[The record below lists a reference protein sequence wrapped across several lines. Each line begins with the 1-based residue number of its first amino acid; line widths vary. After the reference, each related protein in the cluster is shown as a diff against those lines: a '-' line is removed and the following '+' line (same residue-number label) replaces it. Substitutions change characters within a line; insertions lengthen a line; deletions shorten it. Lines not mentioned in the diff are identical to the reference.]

1 VKEVFMNKLR
11 AIFAFAA
18 LTSVAAFGQ
27 DRTVWRTSADVQE
40 GGRGSIVGTVA
51 DTQNGRGRMVL
62 TPDNALSD
70 QITVDTDSVSTQ
82 YNGFGGTINGA
93 PEIFVGSTGFNE
105 VRVGDR
111 VEVRGVA
118 IGSSSIRAER
128 VTLLGRAVPASQ
140 TGVGQTR
147 TPTSISTPTAS
158 GTTPSTAPDRI
169 GRVEGVLQQVN
180 PEEGRLVIV
189 TDRREVLT
197 IRTPQGTPVRYR
209 GDTYRVSNLE
219 VGDRIRVEPEGGA
232 AVTGNEIR
240 ARSIDVVQ
248 SSQESNGTSS
258 SSVGVGALSG
268 RVTRVDRTNNV
279 IQLDTGRGTIAV
291 DLRSA
296 ADPSGRPVRG
306 RDVQAGDHVEL
317 SGSYSGATFV
327 ATTIRFSD
335 ESGTTIQ
342 QGPAT
347 TVPDNVPADLGVV
360 TIYATVAQTLADSPQ
375 LVLRDTQNNN
385 RTVRVYALEDLP
397 VRTRAGT
404 YTTAVQLKASDSVVI
419 KAYRDADGNYIAQ
432 TIRIR

>member
-1 VKEVFMNKLR
+1 MRKLQ
-11 AIFAFAA
+11 AIVAFAA
-18 LTSVAAFGQ
+18 LSAVAAFGQ

-40 GGRGSIVGTVA
+40 GGRGSIAGTVA
-51 DTQNGRGRMVL
+51 DTQNGRNRMII

-70 QITVDTDSVSTQ
+70 QVTVDTDSVSTQ

-118 IGSSSIRAER
+118 TGGSIIRAER
-128 VTLLGRAVPASQ
+128 ITLLGRAVDAPQ

-169 GRVEGVLQQVN
+169 GRIEGVLQQVN
-180 PEEGRLVIV
+180 AEEGRLVVV

-209 GDTYRVSNLE
+209 GETYRVSNLE
-219 VGDRIRVEPEGGA
+219 VGDRIRIEPEGGA
-232 AVTGNEIR
+232 AVTGREVR
-240 ARSIDVVQ
+240 ARSIDVMQ
-248 SSQESNGTSS
+248 SAQEAGSASR
-258 SSVGVGALSG
+258 GVGALSG

-279 IQLDTGRGTIAV
+279 IQLETGRGTIAV

-327 ATTIRFSD
+327 ATTVRFTD
-335 ESGTTIQ
+335 DSGATIE
-342 QGPAT
+342 QGPS
-347 TVPDNVPADLGVV
+347 TVTPTPTYTDLGVV
-360 TIYATVAQTLADSPQ
+360 TIYGVVTQTLADSPQ
-375 LVLRDTQNNN
+375 LGLRDTQNDN
-385 RTVRVYALEDLP
+385 RTIRVYALEDLP
-397 VRTRAGT
+397 VRTRTGT

-419 KAYRDADGNYIAQ
+419 KAYRDGDGNYIAQ

>member
-1 VKEVFMNKLR
+1 MNRLR

-18 LTSVAAFGQ
+18 LTAVAAFGQ
-27 DRTVWRTSADVQE
+27 DRTVWRTSGDVQE
-40 GGRGSIVGTVA
+40 GGRGTIVGTVA

-62 TPDNALSD
+62 TPDSALSD
-70 QITVDTDSVSTQ
+70 QVTIDTDSVSTQ

-105 VRVGDR
+105 IRVGDR

-118 IGSSSIRAER
+118 IGSSTIRAER
-128 VTLLGRAVPASQ
+128 VTLLGRAVPAPQ

-158 GTTPSTAPDRI
+158 GTTPSSAPDRI

-180 PEEGRLVIV
+180 PEEGRLVVV

-197 IRTPQGTPVRYR
+197 VRTPQGTPVRYR

-240 ARSIDVVQ
+240 ARSIDVIQ
-248 SSQESNGTSS
+248 SSQEANGTAASR
-258 SSVGVGALSG
+258 GVGALTG

-279 IQLDTGRGTIAV
+279 IQLDTGRGTISV

-327 ATTIRFSD
+327 ATTIRFTD
-335 ESGTTIQ
+335 DSGTTIE

-347 TVPDNVPADLGVV
+347 AVPDSVPDLGVV
-360 TIYATVAQTLADSPQ
+360 TIYGTVTQTLADGPQ
-375 LVLRDTQNNN
+375 LVLHDTQNNN
-385 RTVRVYALEDLP
+385 RTVRVYALDELP
-397 VRTRAGT
+397 IRTKTGT
-404 YTTAVQLKASDSVVI
+404 SSTAIQLKVGDSVVI
-419 KAYRDADGNYIAQ
+419 KAYRDGDGNYIAQ
-432 TIRIR
+432 TIRVR

>member
-1 VKEVFMNKLR
+1 MNKLR

-18 LTSVAAFGQ
+18 LSAVAAFGQ
-27 DRTVWRTSADVQE
+27 DRTIWRTSGDVQE
-40 GGRGSIVGTVA
+40 GGRGTIVGTVA
-51 DTQNGRGRMVL
+51 DTQGGRDRMIV

-93 PEIFVGSTGFNE
+93 PEIFVGATGFNE
-105 VRVGDR
+105 IHTGDR

-118 IGSSSIRAER
+118 IGGGIIRAER
-128 VTLLGRAVPASQ
+128 VTLLGRPVAAPQ

-158 GTTPSTAPDRI
+158 GTTPSSAPDRI
-169 GRVEGVLQQVN
+169 GRVEGVLQQIN

-197 IRTPQGTPVRYR
+197 VRTPQGTPVRYH
-209 GDTYRVSNLE
+209 GETYRVSNLE

-240 ARSIDVVQ
+240 ARSIEVTQ
-248 SSQESNGTSS
+248 SSQETNGTSAS
-258 SSVGVGALSG
+258 RGVGALNG
-268 RVTRVDRTNNV
+268 RVTRVDRTNNA
-279 IQLDTGRGTIAV
+279 IQLDTGRGTISV

-327 ATTIRFSD
+327 ATTIRFTD
-335 ESGTTIQ
+335 DSGTTID

-347 TVPDNVPADLGVV
+347 SVPDNIPADLGVV
-360 TIYATVAQTLADSPQ
+360 TIYGTVTQTLADRPQ

-385 RTVRVYALEDLP
+385 RTVRVYALDDLL
-397 VRTRAGT
+397 VRTKGGT
-404 YTTAVQLKASDSVVI
+404 YSTADKLKASDAVVI
-419 KAYRDADGNYIAQ
+419 KAYRDMDGNYIAQ
-432 TIRIR
+432 TIRVR

>member
-1 VKEVFMNKLR
+1 MNKLR

-18 LTSVAAFGQ
+18 LTGVAAFGQ
-27 DRTVWRTSADVQE
+27 DRTVWRTSGDVQE
-40 GGRGSIVGTVA
+40 GGRGTIVGTVA

-62 TPDNALSD
+62 TPDSALSD
-70 QITVDTDSVSTQ
+70 QVTVDTDSVSTQ

-118 IGSSSIRAER
+118 IGSSTIRAER
-128 VTLLGRAVPASQ
+128 VTLLGRAVPAPQ

-158 GTTPSTAPDRI
+158 GTTPSSAPDRI

-180 PEEGRLVIV
+180 PEEGRLVVV

-197 IRTPQGTPVRYR
+197 VRTPQGTPVRYR

-219 VGDRIRVEPEGGA
+219 VGDRIRIEPEGGA

-240 ARSIDVVQ
+240 ARSIDVIQ
-248 SSQESNGTSS
+248 SSQEANGTAASR
-258 SSVGVGALSG
+258 GVGALTG

-279 IQLDTGRGTIAV
+279 IQLDTGRGTISV

-327 ATTIRFSD
+327 ATTIRFTD
-335 ESGTTIQ
+335 DSGTTIE

-347 TVPDNVPADLGVV
+347 TVPDSVPDLGVV
-360 TIYATVAQTLADSPQ
+360 TIYGTVTQTLADGPQ
-375 LVLRDTQNNN
+375 LVLHDTQNNN
-385 RTVRVYALEDLP
+385 RTVRVYALEELP
-397 VRTRAGT
+397 IRTKAGT
-404 YTTAVQLKASDSVVI
+404 SSTAVQLRVGDSVVI
-419 KAYRDADGNYIAQ
+419 KAYRDGDGNYIAQ

>member
-1 VKEVFMNKLR
+1 MRRLQ
-11 AIFAFAA
+11 AIVAFAA
-18 LTSVAAFGQ
+18 LSAVAAFGQ

-40 GGRGSIVGTVA
+40 GGRGSIAGTVA
-51 DTQNGRGRMVL
+51 DTQNGRNRMVI

-70 QITVDTDSVSTQ
+70 QVTVDTDSVSTQ

-118 IGSSSIRAER
+118 TGGSIIRAER
-128 VTLLGRAVPASQ
+128 ITLLGRAVDAPQ

-169 GRVEGVLQQVN
+169 GRIEGVLQQVN
-180 PEEGRLVIV
+180 AEEGRLVVV

-209 GDTYRVSNLE
+209 GETYRVSNLE
-219 VGDRIRVEPEGGA
+219 VGDRIRIEPEGGA
-232 AVTGNEIR
+232 AVTGREVR
-240 ARSIDVVQ
+240 ARSIDVMQ
-248 SSQESNGTSS
+248 SAQEAGSS
-258 SSVGVGALSG
+258 SRGVGALSG

-279 IQLDTGRGTIAV
+279 IQLETGRGTIAV

-306 RDVQAGDHVEL
+306 RDVQAGDHIEL

-327 ATTIRFSD
+327 ATTIRFTD
-335 ESGTTIQ
+335 DSGATIE
-342 QGPAT
+342 QGPS
-347 TVPDNVPADLGVV
+347 TVTPTPTYTDLGVV
-360 TIYATVAQTLADSPQ
+360 TIYGVVTQTLADSPQ
-375 LVLRDTQNNN
+375 LVLRDTQNDN
-385 RTVRVYALEDLP
+385 RTIRVYALEDLP
-397 VRTRAGT
+397 VRTRTGT

-419 KAYRDADGNYIAQ
+419 KAYRDGDGNYIAQ

>member
-1 VKEVFMNKLR
+1 MNKLR
-11 AIFAFAA
+11 AIFAIAT
-18 LTSVAAFGQ
+18 LSTVAAFGQ
-27 DRTVWRTSADVQE
+27 DRTVWRTSGDVQE

-51 DTQNGRGRMVL
+51 DTQNGRNRMVI
-62 TPDNALSD
+62 TPDSALSD
-70 QITVDTDSVSTQ
+70 QVTVDTDSVSTQ

-105 VRVGDR
+105 IRVGDR

-118 IGSSSIRAER
+118 IGSSTIRAER
-128 VTLLGRAVPASQ
+128 VTLLGRAVPAPQ

-158 GTTPSTAPDRI
+158 GTTPSSAPDRI

-180 PEEGRLVIV
+180 PEEGRLVVV

-197 IRTPQGTPVRYR
+197 VRTPQGTPVRYH

-240 ARSIDVVQ
+240 ARSIDVIQ
-248 SSQESNGTSS
+248 SSQEASGTSAS
-258 SSVGVGALSG
+258 RGVGSLNG

-279 IQLDTGRGTIAV
+279 IQLDTGRGTISV

-296 ADPSGRPVRG
+296 ADPSGRPVRA

-327 ATTIRFSD
+327 ATTIRFTD
-335 ESGTTIQ
+335 DSGTTIS
-342 QGPAT
+342 QGPAST
-347 TVPDNVPADLGVV
+347 LPDNIADLGVV
-360 TIYATVAQTLADSPQ
+360 TIYGTVSQTLADGPQ

-397 VRTRAGT
+397 VRTRTAT
-404 YTTAVQLKASDSVVI
+404 YTTAIQLKVSDSVVI

>member
-1 VKEVFMNKLR
+1 MNKLR

-18 LTSVAAFGQ
+18 LSAVAAFGQ
-27 DRTVWRTSADVQE
+27 DRTVWRTSARCAGRRPRDDRRH
-40 GGRGSIVGTVA
+40 GGRHA
-51 DTQNGRGRMVL
+51 NGRDRMIV

-70 QITVDTDSVSTQ
+70 QVTVDTDSVSTQ

-93 PEIFVGSTGFNE
+93 PEIFVGSSGFNE

-118 IGSSSIRAER
+118 IGSSTIRAER
-128 VTLLGRAVPASQ
+128 VTLLGRAVPSPQ

-197 IRTPQGTPVRYR
+197 VRTPQGTPVRYH

-240 ARSIDVVQ
+240 ARSIEVTQ
-248 SSQESNGTSS
+248 SSQEANGTSAS
-258 SSVGVGALSG
+258 RGVGALSG

-279 IQLDTGRGTIAV
+279 IQLEPAAA
-291 DLRSA
+291 RSPSIFA
-296 ADPSGRPVRG
+296 APPIR
-306 RDVQAGDHVEL
+306 RDVPCAD
-317 SGSYSGATFV
+317 ATC
-327 ATTIRFSD
+327 R
-335 ESGTTIQ
+335 
-342 QGPAT
+342 PA
-347 TVPDNVPADLGVV
+347 
-360 TIYATVAQTLADSPQ
+360 IMS
-375 LVLRDTQNNN
+375 
-385 RTVRVYALEDLP
+385 
-397 VRTRAGT
+397 
-404 YTTAVQLKASDSVVI
+404 S
-419 KAYRDADGNYIAQ
+419 
-432 TIRIR
+432 

>member
-1 VKEVFMNKLR
+1 MNKLR

-18 LTSVAAFGQ
+18 LTAVAAFGQ
-27 DRTVWRTSADVQE
+27 DRTVWRTSGDVQE
-40 GGRGSIVGTVA
+40 GGRGTIVGTVA

-62 TPDNALSD
+62 TPDSALSD
-70 QITVDTDSVSTQ
+70 QVTIDTDSVSTQ

-118 IGSSSIRAER
+118 IGSSTIRAER
-128 VTLLGRAVPASQ
+128 VTLLGRAVPSPQ

-180 PEEGRLVIV
+180 PQEGRLVVV

-197 IRTPQGTPVRYR
+197 VRTPQGTPVRYR

-240 ARSIDVVQ
+240 ARSIDVIQ
-248 SSQESNGTSS
+248 SSQEANGTAASR
-258 SSVGVGALSG
+258 GVGALTG

-279 IQLDTGRGTIAV
+279 IQLDTGRGTISV

-327 ATTIRFSD
+327 ATTIRFTD
-335 ESGTTIQ
+335 DSGTTIE

-347 TVPDNVPADLGVV
+347 AVPDSVPDLGVV
-360 TIYATVAQTLADSPQ
+360 TIYGTVTQTLADGPQ
-375 LVLRDTQNNN
+375 LVLHDTQNNN
-385 RTVRVYALEDLP
+385 RTVRVYALEELP
-397 VRTRAGT
+397 IRTKAGT
-404 YTTAVQLKASDSVVI
+404 SSTAIQLKVGDSVVI
-419 KAYRDADGNYIAQ
+419 KAYRDGDGNYIAQ
-432 TIRIR
+432 TIRVR

>member
-1 VKEVFMNKLR
+1 MNKLR

-18 LTSVAAFGQ
+18 LTAVAAFGQ
-27 DRTVWRTSADVQE
+27 DRTVWRTSGDVQE
-40 GGRGSIVGTVA
+40 GGRGSIAGTVA
-51 DTQNGRGRMVL
+51 DTQNGRNRMII
-62 TPDNALSD
+62 TPDDALSD
-70 QITVDTDSVSTQ
+70 QVTVDTDSVSTQ

-105 VRVGDR
+105 IRVGDR

-118 IGSSSIRAER
+118 IGNSIIRAER
-128 VTLLGRAVPASQ
+128 VTLLGRPVPASQ

-169 GRVEGVLQQVN
+169 GRIEGVLQQVN
-180 PEEGRLVIV
+180 PEEGRLVVV
-189 TDRREVLT
+189 TDRREVLMV
-197 IRTPQGTPVRYR
+197 RTPQGTPVRYR

-232 AVTGNEIR
+232 AVTGNEVR
-240 ARSIDVVQ
+240 ARSIDVIQ
-248 SSQESNGTSS
+248 SSQEANGTSAS
-258 SSVGVGALSG
+258 RGVGALSG

-279 IQLDTGRGTIAV
+279 IQVDTGRGTISV

-306 RDVQAGDHVEL
+306 RDVQAGDRVEL

-335 ESGTTIQ
+335 ESGTTIE

-347 TVPDNVPADLGVV
+347 VAPDNNVADLGVV
-360 TIYATVAQTLADSPQ
+360 TIYGTVSQTLADSPQ
-375 LVLRDTQNNN
+375 LIVRDTQNNN

-397 VRTRAGT
+397 VRTRGGS
-404 YTTAVQLKASDSVVI
+404 YSTAVQLKTSDSVVI

>member
-1 VKEVFMNKLR
+1 MNKLR

-18 LTSVAAFGQ
+18 LTAVAAFGQ
-27 DRTVWRTSADVQE
+27 DRTVWRTSGDVQE
-40 GGRGSIVGTVA
+40 GGRGTIVGTVA
-51 DTQNGRGRMVL
+51 DTQNGRNRMII

-70 QITVDTDSVSTQ
+70 QVTIDTDSVSTQ

-93 PEIFVGSTGFNE
+93 PEIFVGANGFNE
-105 VRVGDR
+105 VRTGDR

-118 IGSSSIRAER
+118 IGSSTIRAER
-128 VTLLGRAVPASQ
+128 VTLLGRAVPSPQ

-158 GTTPSTAPDRI
+158 GTTPSSAPDRI

-180 PEEGRLVIV
+180 AAEGRLVIV

-197 IRTPQGTPVRYR
+197 VRTPQGTPVRYR

-240 ARSIDVVQ
+240 ARSIDVIQ
-248 SSQESNGTSS
+248 SSQEAGGNSASR
-258 SSVGVGALSG
+258 GVGALTG

-327 ATTIRFSD
+327 ATTIRFTD
-335 ESGTTIQ
+335 DSGTTIE

-347 TVPDNVPADLGVV
+347 PVPDSVADLGVV
-360 TIYATVAQTLADSPQ
+360 TIYGTVTQTLADGPQ

-385 RTVRVYALEDLP
+385 RTVRVYALEELT

-404 YTTAVQLKASDSVVI
+404 YTTAAQLKTSDSVVI
-419 KAYRDADGNYIAQ
+419 KAYRDGDGNYIAQ

>member
-1 VKEVFMNKLR
+1 MRKLQ

-18 LTSVAAFGQ
+18 LSAVAAFGQ

-51 DTQNGRGRMVL
+51 DTQNGRGRMMI

-70 QITVDTDSVSTQ
+70 QVTVDTDSVSTQ

-105 VRVGDR
+105 IRTGDR

-118 IGSSSIRAER
+118 IGSSTIRAER
-128 VTLLGRAVPASQ
+128 VTLLGRAVDAPQ

-169 GRVEGVLQQVN
+169 GRIEGVLQQVN
-180 PEEGRLVIV
+180 PEEGRLVVV

-209 GDTYRVSNLE
+209 GETYRVSNLE
-219 VGDRIRVEPEGGA
+219 VGDRIRIEPEGGA
-232 AVTGNEIR
+232 AVTGREVR
-240 ARSIDVVQ
+240 ARSIDVLQ
-248 SSQESNGTSS
+248 SAQDVGSASR
-258 SSVGVGALSG
+258 GVGALSG
-268 RVTRVDRTNNV
+268 RVSRVDRTNNV
-279 IQLDTGRGTIAV
+279 IQVETNRGTIAV

-296 ADPSGRPVRG
+296 ADPTGRPVRG

-317 SGSYSGATFV
+317 SGSYSGSTFV
-327 ATTIRFSD
+327 ATTIRFTD
-335 ESGTTIQ
+335 DSGATVE
-342 QGPAT
+342 QGPSTIA
-347 TVPDNVPADLGVV
+347 PPASTYSDLGVV
-360 TIYATVAQTLADSPQ
+360 TIYGVVTQTLADSPQ
-375 LVLRDTQNNN
+375 LALRDTQNDN
-385 RTVRVYALEDLP
+385 RIVRVYALEDLP

-404 YTTAVQLKASDSVVI
+404 YSTAVQLKASDSVVI
-419 KAYRDADGNYIAQ
+419 KAYRDGDGNFIAQ